1 MKSEKSTGIML
12 SLLLASMFTV
22 VFNVIPAKATPSG
35 TILVAAGATWKYL
48 DDGSDQGTAWREPA
62 FVDAAWSAGPAEL
75 GYGDD
80 PPDEATVVSYG
91 PDPFNKYITT
101 YFRHSFEVADASI
114 FNILTL
120 RILRDDGAVVY
131 LNGAGAIRTNMP
143 AGTITYTTLAS
154 STVGGADEDAFYV
167 FCVNPDLLVDGTNVL
182 AVEIHQVSGTS
193 SDISF
198 NLELFGQT
206 VFDLPEVTRG
216 PYLQMGTPTSV
227 VVRWRTDVC
236 ADSRVSYGADPGD
249 LTMVVDDTAFTTEH
263 EVPLTGLEPD
273 TKYYYSIGTTTGTL
287 AGGDEDH
294 FFVTLPLE
302 GTAKPTRVWV
312 IGDSGTADANAQAV
326 RDAYLSF
333 TGSRSTDVWLM
344 LGDNAYLFG
353 TDDEYTAAV
362 FDTYPMLLRNTV
374 VWPAFG
380 NHDDIS
386 SDSSTQS
393 GPYFDSF
400 TLPTN
405 AEAGGLASGT
415 EAYYSFDYGNI
426 HFINLDSST
435 ASSRLPGSAM
445 LTWLEDD
452 LAVTSQDWIIAYWH
466 HAPYTKGSH
475 DSDAEIE
482 LNQMRENVLPILEA
496 VGVDLVLTG
505 HSHSYE
511 RSFLI
516 DSHYG
521 TSDTLTDD
529 MIIDS
534 GNGRLDGD
542 GAYSKPTLGQGSHEG
557 AVYAVVGSSGLIS
570 GGPLNHPVMVNSLNE
585 LGSMVLDVNGSQ
597 LDAKFIDNNGITPH
611 ILDYFTIVKGRPS
624 ARITVDKP
632 YPQVYHF
639 GETMHITIELENPL
653 PEPKG
658 VILAWF
664 AWLYPPSGPWIPL
677 VMTPYAIPADT
688 VQMLDI
694 DIPCNW
700 GSPIWAYWIVAI
712 ADLSTMDLISL
723 DAVLWSYTPT

>member
-1 MKSEKSTGIML
+1 MKSETSTGIML
-12 SLLLASMFTV
+12 SLLLTSTLTV

-35 TILVAAGATWKYL
+35 TILVATGATWKYL
-48 DDGSDQGTAWREPA
+48 DDGSNQGTAWLEPA
-62 FVDAAWSAGPAEL
+62 FDDAAWSAGPAEL
-75 GYGDD
+75 GYGDG
-80 PPDEATVVSYG
+80 DEATVVSYG
-91 PDPFNKYITT
+91 PDLFNKYITT

-114 FNILTL
+114 FSSLTL
-120 RILRDDGAVVY
+120 RILRDDGGVVY
-131 LNGAGAIRTNMP
+131 LNGAEAFRTNMP
-143 AGTITYTTLAS
+143 TGTITYTTLAS
-154 STVGGADEDAFYV
+154 SPVGFADEDAFYV

-182 AVEIHQVSGTS
+182 AVEIHQVGGTS

-198 NLELFGQT
+198 NLELVGLT

-236 ADSRVSYGADPGD
+236 ADSRVSYGIDPGD
-249 LTMVVDDTAFTTEH
+249 LNMVADDTALTTEH

-273 TKYYYSIGTTTGTL
+273 TKYYYSIGTTTVTL
-287 AGGDEDH
+287 AGGDNDH
-294 FFVTLPLE
+294 FFVTSPLE
-302 GTAKPTRVWV
+302 GTEKPTRVWV
-312 IGDSGTADANAQAV
+312 IGDSGTADVNAQAV

-333 TGSRSTDVWLM
+333 TGTRSTDVWLM
-344 LGDNAYLFG
+344 LGDNAYPSG
-353 TDDEYTAAV
+353 TNVEYTAAV
-362 FDTYPMLLRNTV
+362 FDMYPMLLRNTV
-374 VWPAFG
+374 VWPVFG

-435 ASSRLPGSAM
+435 EGSRSPGSGM

-452 LAVTSQDWIIAYWH
+452 LAATSQDWIIAYWH

-475 DSDAEIE
+475 NSDTEPELIE
-482 LNQMRENVLPILEA
+482 MRQYALPILEA

-534 GNGRLDGD
+534 GDGRLDGD
-542 GAYSKPTLGQGSHEG
+542 GAYFKPTLGQGSHEG
-557 AVYAVVGSSGLIS
+557 AVYVVVGSSGLIS
-570 GGPLNHPVMVNSLNE
+570 GGSLNHPVMANSLNE
-585 LGSMVLDVNGSQ
+585 LGSMVLDVDGSQ
-597 LDAKFIDNNGITPH
+597 LDAKFIDNNGD
-611 ILDYFTIVKGRPS
+611 ILDYFTIVKERLS

-664 AWLYPPSGPWIPL
+664 AWLYPPSGSWIPIL
-677 VMTPYAIPADT
+677 ITPHAVPADM

-700 GSPIWAYWIVAI
+700 DSPIWAYWIVAI